1 MARKHRIPE
10 AAALRYEEGHESA
23 PVVVASGKGV
33 LAERIVEIA
42 REAQIP
48 VVEDAAEATLL
59 GRRLRGRLGRGHAG
73 VSVPVVAG
81 AAWAVRS
88 RSCWR
93 RTISPARP
101 R

>member
-48 VVEDAAEATLL
+48 VVEDAALVSALL
-59 GRRLRGRLGRGHAG
+59 ALELGEEIPPELYQA
-73 VSVPVVAG
+73 VAR
-81 AAWAVRS
+81 VLVFVYDLDRKS
-88 RSCWR
+88 EVLKR
-93 RTISPARP
+93 
-101 R
+101 

>member
-42 REAQIP
+42 REAQVP
-48 VVEDAAEATLL
+48 VVEDAALVSALL
-59 GRRLRGRLGRGHAG
+59 ALELGEEIPPELYQAVARVLVFVYDLDRRSGGT
-73 VSVPVVAG
+73 P
-81 AAWAVRS
+81 
-88 RSCWR
+88 
-93 RTISPARP
+93 
-101 R
+101 

>member
-48 VVEDAAEATLL
+48 VVEDAALVSALL
-59 GRRLRGRLGRGHAG
+59 ALELGEEIPPELYQAVARVLVFVYDLDRRSGGT
-73 VSVPVVAG
+73 P
-81 AAWAVRS
+81 
-88 RSCWR
+88 
-93 RTISPARP
+93 
-101 R
+101 